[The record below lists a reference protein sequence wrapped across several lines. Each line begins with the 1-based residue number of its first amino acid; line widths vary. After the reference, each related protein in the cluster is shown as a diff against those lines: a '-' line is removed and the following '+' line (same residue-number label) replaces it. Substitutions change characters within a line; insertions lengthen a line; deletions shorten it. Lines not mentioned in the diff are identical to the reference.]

1 MTQQQQYDSHHTR
14 RVPSLNAIQYII
26 TIVRRD
32 VPDFDSKD
40 AEALGRAVADVL
52 KEEES
57 SEQETF

>member
-1 MTQQQQYDSHHTR
+1 MTQQQYDSNHTR

-32 VPDFDSKD
+32 VPDFNSKD
-40 AEALGRAVADVL
+40 AAVFGQAVADVL

-57 SEQETF
+57 EQETF

>member
-1 MTQQQQYDSHHTR
+1 MTQQQYDSSHTR

-32 VPDFDSKD
+32 VPDFNSKD
-40 AEALGRAVADVL
+40 TEALGQAMADVL

-57 SEQETF
+57 EQEAF

>member
-1 MTQQQQYDSHHTR
+1 MTQQQYDGSHTR

-32 VPDFDSKD
+32 VPDFNSKD
-40 AEALGRAVADVL
+40 TEALGRAIADVL

-57 SEQETF
+57 ERETF